1 MPDRI
6 LTYRTATRIISS
18 EYRGLDYRAF
28 LRKQRVVRGI
38 DPLELPP
45 EDAVEGEVP
54 AYISAGR
61 WVMDC
66 GVCATGFLV
75 DDEDLVFYCP
85 GCGTD
90 GRWLRVVMP
99 DDRLEIERLLLLR
112 PGWQANA
119 PSRNWLTDES
129 VEYLRRENLEHGV
142 GV

>member
-18 EYRGLDYRAF
+18 EYRGLDYRGF
-28 LRKQRVVRGI
+28 LSKQRVVRGI
-38 DPLELPP
+38 EPLALPP
-45 EDAVEGEVP
+45 DDAVEGEVP

-66 GVCATGFLV
+66 LVCVTGFLV
-75 DDEDLVFYCP
+75 DDEDLLFYCP

-90 GRWLRVVMP
+90 GRWQRVVMP

-119 PSRNWLTDES
+119 PSRNWLVHET
-129 VEYLRRENLEHGV
+129 VEDLRSDNLAHGV
-142 GV
+142 EV